1 MISQPPETHR
11 APSWKTRTADDYEAF
26 ISRLSV
32 KGRATVAK
40 HDELCEAGAVSGHG
54 DLWKRLAGGLSR
66 LAPHATEMEGQQS
79 VKFYI
84 RDGKYRQQVFAL
96 EDTKEGNIAVY
107 LPDVLAKAVE
117 RKILSAGAAIPMYKI
132 PGEAEAQVQLEIIN
146 AETRDMTACK
156 AMVSWGKRALRT
168 PLTVHSKEKTLRTV
182 ELLCELAAE
191 AWPAQTPAIPG
202 QHQV

>member
-1 MISQPPETHR
+1 MISNPPETHR

-26 ISRLSV
+26 IARLSV

-40 HDELCEAGAVSGHG
+40 HDELCDAGTVDGHG
-54 DLWKRLAGGLSR
+54 ELWKRLAGVSR

-96 EDTKEGNIAVY
+96 EDSKDGAINVY

-117 RKILSAGAAIPMYKI
+117 KKILAGGGAIPMYKI
-132 PGEAEAQVQLEIIN
+132 PGDNDTQVQLEIIT

-168 PLTVHSKEKTLRTV
+168 PITVATKEKSLRTV